1 MPALPTPTPTEKK
14 PVADPGSGDEG
25 EVAVEDEPDEP
36 EEPEEPEEAV
46 EKTLYYDFVPYDA
59 NDPILRALMI
69 KDEEEEEPINAEM
82 ISFCKK
88 KNENIGGIPL

>member
-1 MPALPTPTPTEKK
+1 MPAIPTPTPTEKK
-14 PVADPGSGDEG
+14 VADPASGDEEG
-25 EVAVEDEPDEP
+25 APVEEEPDEP

-46 EKTLYYDFVPYDA
+46 EKVLYYDFTPYDA

-82 ISFCKK
+82 IKFCNR
-88 KNENIGGIPL
+88 KNRKIGGM